1 MGVVNVTPDS
11 FSDGGRYF
19 APSAAIAHARALAAE
34 GAQLIDIGGESTRP
48 GAAPVAPEEEARR
61 VLPVIERLAKSVEV
75 PISVDTRKAAIARA
89 ALDRGAA
96 IVNDVSALA
105 DPDMAALL
113 AERGAGA
120 VLMHMRGSPE
130 TMQEDV
136 RYEDLLGEV
145 ARFLAAAAARAE
157 AAGLARDAIALDP
170 GLGFGKSAAQNLEIL
185 RRLGEIASLGF
196 PVCVGISRKSTL
208 GKITGRPPGERLAA
222 SVAAAAL
229 AVARGARIVRAH
241 DVRETVDAMRTAEAI
256 AHPAS

>member
-1 MGVVNVTPDS
+1 
-11 FSDGGRYF
+11 
-19 APSAAIAHARALAAE
+19 
-34 GAQLIDIGGESTRP
+34 
-48 GAAPVAPEEEARR
+48 
-61 VLPVIERLAKSVEV
+61 
-75 PISVDTRKAAIARA
+75 
-89 ALDRGAA
+89 
-96 IVNDVSALA
+96 
-105 DPDMAALL
+105 MAALL